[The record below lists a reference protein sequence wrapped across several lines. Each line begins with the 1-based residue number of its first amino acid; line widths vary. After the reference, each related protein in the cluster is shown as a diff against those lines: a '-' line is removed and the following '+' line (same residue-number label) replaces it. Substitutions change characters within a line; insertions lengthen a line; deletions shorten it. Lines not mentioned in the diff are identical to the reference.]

1 MALEEV
7 LVTKLEAG
15 KTFDPKTMGEVFS
28 QTAEGR
34 LNEWLMRFRAAC
46 FSPRLIATHVQNLCT
61 PPSGPVSV
69 LDVGSNIGAK
79 TGLLLEI
86 LDALG
91 CQPTM
96 TGIDLSGTAIR
107 IAQESYPYPNVTYQ
121 VADFMKMDHG
131 SESYDY
137 ITLAAVWHHIK
148 DTREAL
154 NVITK
159 SLKPGGVALILNGFY
174 PENSTLRM
182 MALLL
187 QRLYRV
193 IEQRD
198 GLAYNKP
205 LLTELK
211 RTVNEHG
218 GLEYC
223 GDFSTGFP
231 SSLFN
236 TYGVVLQ
243 KKP

>member
-1 MALEEV
+1 MALEDT
-7 LVTKLEAG
+7 LVAKLEKD
-15 KTFDPKTMGEVFS
+15 KTFDPKRMGEVFS

-46 FSPRLIATHVQNLCT
+46 FSPELIAAHVKDLCK
-61 PPSGPVSV
+61 PPSGPVNV

-79 TGLLLEI
+79 TKLVLNI
-86 LDALG
+86 LAHLN
-91 CQPTM
+91 CQATL
-96 TGIDLSGTAIR
+96 TGIDLSGRAIG
-107 IAQESYPYPNVTYQ
+107 IARELYPFPNVTYE
-121 VADFMKMDHG
+121 VADFMKMDHK

-137 ITLAAVWHHIK
+137 ITLAAVWHHFE

-154 NVITK
+154 NVITR

-205 LLTELK
+205 LLSELK
-211 RTVNEHG
+211 RTVIEHG
-218 GLEYC
+218 GLKYC

-236 TYGVVLQ
+236 THGVVLQ